1 MVEEW
6 HKKLALHSRD
16 DWNHK
21 RRYRYLVAIS
31 SSGKKRRWSSVDSK
45 VTRITGDIATG
56 SRGQKQPHRSTMEDW
71 RRGEGMLAKE
81 WDALNSV
88 LFKQLFD
95 RHYTLACGWCQYLL
109 AI

>member
-6 HKKLALHSRD
+6 HKKLALHNRD
-16 DWNHK
+16 DWNPKQKYH
-21 RRYRYLVAIS
+21 YLVVTS
-31 SSGKKRRWSSVDSK
+31 SCGKKRRWSSVDSK
-45 VTRITGDIATG
+45 VTRITGDIAPG
-56 SRGQKQPHRSTMEDW
+56 YRRQKQPRRSTMEDW
-71 RRGEGMLAKE
+71 RRGEGVVAKE
-81 WDALNSV
+81 WAALNSV